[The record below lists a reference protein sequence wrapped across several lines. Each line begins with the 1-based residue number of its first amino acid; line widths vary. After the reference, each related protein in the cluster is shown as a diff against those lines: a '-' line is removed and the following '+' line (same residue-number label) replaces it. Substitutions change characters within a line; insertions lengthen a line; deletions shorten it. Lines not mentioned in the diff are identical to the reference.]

1 MKIVL
6 LIFFYLSNLSLQAQQ
21 SNLIEYDFIKNDGY
35 NEVNKEYLIFN
46 DSELY
51 YANITNENNL
61 NYEDEKLDREQMNFE
76 PLYINL
82 QKDSLYQSRIGILKS
97 KSSDIKRFLLVEKKP
112 VINWKVTKESKKILG
127 YTTYK
132 ATTTFRGRNYI
143 AWFAPEL
150 PYNYGPWK
158 LGGLPGLIL
167 KVENDLFS
175 YEAKRVVLNSSRI
188 PFLSK
193 IFEVSSRD

>member
-82 QKDSLYQSRIGILKS
+82 QKDSLY
-97 KSSDIKRFLLVEKKP
+97 
-112 VINWKVTKESKKILG
+112 
-127 YTTYK
+127 
-132 ATTTFRGRNYI
+132 
-143 AWFAPEL
+143 
-150 PYNYGPWK
+150 
-158 LGGLPGLIL
+158 
-167 KVENDLFS
+167 
-175 YEAKRVVLNSSRI
+175 
-188 PFLSK
+188 
-193 IFEVSSRD
+193 